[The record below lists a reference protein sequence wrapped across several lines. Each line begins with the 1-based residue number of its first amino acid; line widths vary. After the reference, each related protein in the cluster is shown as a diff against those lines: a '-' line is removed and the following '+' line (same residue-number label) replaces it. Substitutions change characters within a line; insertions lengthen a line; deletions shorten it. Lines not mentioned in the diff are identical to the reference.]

1 MQANI
6 KWNYQFNKK
15 EFTTTAASILY
26 CPEQILTAKLNTSP
40 YWYIPWDSMMITL
53 PSFQRNIRK
62 LAKEH
67 QATEV
72 TITTLDKIQTD
83 SVIRYKK
90 TGTLF
95 VNRKAIEKEWIFAKT
110 NKNTLQSK
118 IIYESELFPYLKY
131 EERTKHEQEQST
143 TEHLI

>member
-1 MQANI
+1 MQANL

-15 EFTTTAASILY
+15 EFTTTAACILY
-26 CPEQILTAKLNTSP
+26 CPEQILTAKLDTSP
-40 YWYIPWDSMMITL
+40 YWFIPWDSQMITF

-83 SVIRYKK
+83 NVIRYKK
-90 TGTLF
+90 IGTIF
-95 VNRKAIEKEWIFAKT
+95 VNRKAVEKEWIFAET
-110 NKNTLQSK
+110 NKNSLQSK
-118 IIYESELFPYLKY
+118 IVSESKLFFYLQNN
-131 EERTKHEQEQST
+131 ERIRHEQEQST
-143 TEHLI
+143 TRHLI

>member
-1 MQANI
+1 MKANI

-15 EFTTTAASILY
+15 EFTTTAASILH
-26 CPEQILTAKLNTSP
+26 CPEYILTAKLDTSP
-40 YWYIPWDSMMITL
+40 YWFIPWDSTMRTL

-62 LAKEH
+62 FAKEH

-83 SVIRYKK
+83 NVIRYKK
-90 TGTLF
+90 IGIVF
-95 VNRKAIEKEWIFAKT
+95 VNREAIEKEWIFAKT

-118 IIYESELFPYLKY
+118 IIHETELFPYLKND
-131 EERTKHEQEQST
+131 ERIKHEQEQST
-143 TEHLI
+143 TRHLI

>member
-83 SVIRYKK
+83 NVVRYKK

-95 VNRKAIEKEWIFAKT
+95 VNRKAIEKEWIFAET
-110 NKNTLQSK
+110 NKNSLQSK
-118 IIYESELFPYLKY
+118 IVSESKLFFYLQNN
-131 EERTKHEQEQST
+131 ERIKHEQEQST

>member
-83 SVIRYKK
+83 NVVRYKK
-90 TGTLF
+90 TGILF
-95 VNRKAIEKEWIFAKT
+95 INRKAIEKKWIFAKT

-118 IIYESELFPYLKY
+118 IVRESELFFYLQNN
-131 EERTKHEQEQST
+131 ERTRHEQEQST
-143 TEHLI
+143 ARHLI